1 VRADVSLE
9 PSKLIAELKNELEYQ
24 KNHGIRPKIDALL
37 EPEKNQI
44 DRPSNEIQT
53 TINQFDY
60 DISLL
65 QLPIHARHKL
75 LLCVL
80 MFHLN
85 LVN

>member
-1 VRADVSLE
+1 MCSHIR
-9 PSKLIAELKNELEYQ
+9 SKTDETEY
-24 KNHGIRPKIDALL
+24 KDTHS
-37 EPEKNQI
+37 E
-44 DRPSNEIQT
+44 RPSNEIQT
-53 TINQFDY
+53 TINLLFKEKEEGLYTQDFAS
-60 DISLL
+60 ISLL